1 MCSSVSPELILNLDV
16 SHVEGLIPKQFGLD
30 AVEIPGAR
38 DLLASLEKAEAP
50 WAMCVH
56 RLLQ

>member
-1 MCSSVSPELILNLDV
+1 MSPELILNLDV

-56 RLLQ
+56 RLHQ